1 MNKKYLELLKKNY
14 PTRSELM
21 DELIS
26 LNSKLY
32 LPKGTEYFF
41 SDLHGEAK
49 AFIHLLRSASGNI
62 RDKTSQYFGD
72 TLVKKDQ
79 DDLAN
84 LIYDPEKVLQKL
96 KEEDLIDDDWY
107 TITIHRLVNLFRFV
121 STKYPK
127 TKVKEKFP
135 SSYSEIIDELLYT
148 NDAEFN
154 KKLYYEKIIENII
167 KYKSC
172 DEFIIM
178 LSYLIQRVSVDE
190 LHIVGDI
197 YDRGPSPHL
206 IMEELINF
214 PSVDIQW
221 GNHDIGW
228 MGAACGNEAL
238 VASSMCNA
246 LQYNHFDFL
255 EEGYGLNLRP
265 LYEFAVKTYR
275 DDPCERFMP
284 RIYEENI
291 YDKIN
296 KDVAAKMFK
305 AMSIIRFK
313 LDGQLIERNPEFQM
327 DSRNFLRFVDFE
339 NMTYKG
345 AKLLDTNFPTIDPKD
360 PLRLTEEEEF
370 VTSVLQREFLKNPLL
385 NKHIKFLYS
394 HGSMYKISNGSLLF
408 HGCIPLKENGEF
420 EELSI
425 KGKAYKGKALMDIFE
440 TYIRKAYFSKDKKEI
455 SFAKDL
461 IWYLFYGK
469 TSPLF
474 GKSQYSYFENLLV
487 EDKSLKKEVMNP
499 YFELSK
505 KEEVCDM
512 ILYEFGLDGEK
523 RRIING
529 HVPVKVIEGVSPVRA
544 NGKLYVIDGGI
555 SKPYQ
560 KKTGIAGYTL
570 MFNSHH
576 LALAEHRN
584 FPTIRNNMGSY
595 TPKIIE
601 TEKMIPRMLIKDTDK
616 GCEIKEKIEVLEEL
630 LAAYDKGLVKE
641 VPNK

>member
-1 MNKKYLELLKKNY
+1 MHTKYQSLLKEIY
-14 PTRSELM
+14 PTKKELV
-21 DELIS
+21 DELIN

-41 SDLHGEAK
+41 SDLHGEAQ

-62 RDKTSQYFGD
+62 REKTDLVFGNTLTKEDK
-72 TLVKKDQ
+72 

-84 LIYDPEKVLQKL
+84 LVYEPEKNLAIK
-96 KEEDLIDDDWY
+96 KERGLLNEEWY
-107 TITIHRLVNLFRFV
+107 TITIHRLVALFRYV

-127 TKVKEKFP
+127 NKVKEKFP

-148 NDAEFN
+148 NNAEFN

-167 KYKSC
+167 KYDSC
-172 DEFIIM
+172 DDFIIS
-178 LSYLIQRVSVDE
+178 LSYLIQRVSVDD

-197 YDRGPSPHL
+197 YDRGPAAHL
-206 IMEELINF
+206 IIQELIDF

-228 MGAACGNEAL
+228 MGAACGNKAL

-246 LQYNHFDFL
+246 IQYNNFDFL
-255 EEGYGLNLRP
+255 EDGYGINLRP
-265 LYEFAVKTYR
+265 LYEFAMTTYR
-275 DDPCERFMP
+275 NDPCHAFMP
-284 RIYEENI
+284 RIYEENH

-296 KDVAAKMFK
+296 KKVAAKMFK

-313 LDGQLIERNPEFQM
+313 LDGQLIERNPEFEM

-339 NMTYKG
+339 KMTYKN

-360 PLRLTEEEEF
+360 PLKLTEGEEF
-370 VTSVLQREFLKNPLL
+370 VISVLQREFLQNPLL
-385 NKHIKFLYS
+385 DDHIKFLYS
-394 HGSMYKISNGSLLF
+394 HGSMYKVINGSLLF
-408 HGCIPLKENGEF
+408 HGCIPLKEDGSF
-420 EELSI
+420 DELKI
-425 KGKAYKGKALMDIFE
+425 KGKSYQGKALMDIFE
-440 TYIRKAYFSKDKKEI
+440 TYIRKAYKEKNI
-455 SFAKDL
+455 PGPSFAKDL

-469 TSPLF
+469 KSPLF

-487 EDKSLKKEVMNP
+487 EDEELKKEVMNP
-499 YFELSK
+499 YFSLSR

-512 ILYEFGLDGEK
+512 ILKDFGLEGDK
-523 RRIING
+523 IRIING
-529 HVPVKVIEGVSPVRA
+529 HVPVKVKKGDKPVRA
-544 NGKLYVIDGGI
+544 KGKLYVIDGGI

-560 KKTGIAGYTL
+560 KKTGIAGYSL

-576 LALAEHRN
+576 LALAEHKN

-595 TPKIIE
+595 TPKLIE
-601 TEKMIPRMLIKDTDK
+601 TERMHPRMLIKDTDQGK
-616 GCEIKEKIEVLEEL
+616 KTMEKIEILEEL
-630 LAAYDKGLVKE
+630 LENYD
-641 VPNK
+641 

>member
-1 MNKKYLELLKKNY
+1 MDKKYLDLLKKNY
-14 PTRSELM
+14 PTKSAIM

-26 LNSKLY
+26 LNAKLY

-41 SDLHGEAK
+41 SDLHGEAG

-72 TLVKKDQ
+72 TLVKLDQ

-84 LIYDPEKVLQKL
+84 LIYEPEKILQEM
-96 KEEDLIDDDWY
+96 KEQDLIDDDWY

-127 TKVKEKFP
+127 NKVREKFP
-135 SSYSEIIDELLYT
+135 SNYTEIIDELLYT
-148 NDAEFN
+148 NDSEFN
-154 KKLYYEKIIENII
+154 KKLYYEKIISNII
-167 KYKSC
+167 KYDSA
-172 DEFIIM
+172 DDFIIA
-178 LSYLIQRVSVDE
+178 LSYLIQRVSVDT

-206 IMEELINF
+206 IMEELMNF
-214 PSVDIQW
+214 PAVDIQW

-228 MGAACGNEAL
+228 MGAACGNKAL
-238 VASSMCNA
+238 IASSMCNA
-246 LQYNHFDFL
+246 IQYNNFDFL
-255 EEGYGLNLRP
+255 EDGYGFNLRP
-265 LYEFAVKTYR
+265 LFEFAMKTYR

-291 YDKIN
+291 YDQIN
-296 KDVAAKMFK
+296 KEVAAKMFK
-305 AMSIIRFK
+305 AMSVIRFK
-313 LDGQLIERNPEFQM
+313 LDGKLIERNKEFQM
-327 DSRNFLRFVDFE
+327 DDRNFLKFIDFE

-345 AKLLDTNFPTIDPKD
+345 AKLLDTNFPTIDPKN
-360 PLRLTEEEEF
+360 PLKLTKSEQIVME
-370 VTSVLQREFLKNPLL
+370 TLQREFQKNPLL
-385 NKHIKFLYS
+385 SKHIKFLYS

-420 EELSI
+420 ENLTI
-425 KGKAYKGKALMDIFE
+425 RGKDYKGKALMDKFDE
-440 TYIRKAYFSKDKKEI
+440 YIRIAYFSKDVEEKEY
-455 SFAKDL
+455 AKDI
-461 IWYLFYGK
+461 IWYLFYGSK
-469 TSPLF
+469 SPLF

-487 EDKSLKKEVMNP
+487 DEPSLKKEIMNP

-512 ILYEFGLDGEK
+512 ILDEFGLDSEK
-523 RRIING
+523 RRIVNG
-529 HVPVKVIEGVSPVRA
+529 HVPVKVLKGVKPVRA

-576 LALAEHRN
+576 IALAEHKN
-584 FPTIRNNMGSY
+584 FPTIRNNMGAY

-601 TEKMIPRMLIKDTDK
+601 TEKMIPRMLIKDTDSGK
-616 GCEIKEKIEVLEEL
+616 DIRDRIEVLEEL
-630 LAAYDKGLVKE
+630 LNAYELGIIKE
-641 VPNK
+641 DLSN